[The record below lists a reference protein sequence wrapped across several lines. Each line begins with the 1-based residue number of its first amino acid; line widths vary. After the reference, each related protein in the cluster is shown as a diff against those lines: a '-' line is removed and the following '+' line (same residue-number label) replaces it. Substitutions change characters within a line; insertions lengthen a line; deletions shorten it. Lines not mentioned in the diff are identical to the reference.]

1 MAKITITGLKRPRV
15 NLPHIDERDAN
26 KTRTDVDENEDT
38 ETLIYESS
46 LPPAWSKLDA
56 SQLPQELAKLV
67 GHATPGPARASRLV
81 LTYWSIL
88 RAMKHQPSWSHSMK
102 LSSSR

>member
-1 MAKITITGLKRPRV
+1 MAKITVTGLKRPPA
-15 NLPHIDERDAN
+15 NLPHIDERDGN
-26 KTRTDVDENEDT
+26 KTTTESDEDIEVLT
-38 ETLIYESS
+38 YESS
-46 LPPAWSKLDA
+46 LPPAWLKLDA

-81 LTYWSIL
+81 LTHWSIL
-88 RAMKHQPSWSHSMK
+88 RAMKHQPSWSHLMK